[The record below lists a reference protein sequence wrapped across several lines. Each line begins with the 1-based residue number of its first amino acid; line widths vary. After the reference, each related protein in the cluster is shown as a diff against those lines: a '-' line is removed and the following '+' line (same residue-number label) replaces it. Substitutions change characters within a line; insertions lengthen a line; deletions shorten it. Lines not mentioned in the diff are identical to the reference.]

1 MHIETLMEAIV
12 HAVSGRLLTN
22 TVPDNFMTWEYEDR
36 INFIEDNIWEGA
48 EDIGAETILDIID
61 GVYKE
66 MYHYLIQK
74 EQ

>member
-12 HAVSGRLLTN
+12 HAVSGQLLTN

-48 EDIGAETILDIID
+48 EDMGAETILSIID
-61 GVYKE
+61 GVYEE
-66 MYHYLIQK
+66 MYHHLIQK
-74 EQ
+74 E